1 MQENF
6 EDALKAVLVHEG
18 GFVTRPDDPGGA
30 TNRGVTLTVFQRHFP
45 GADVDALRG
54 ITDGQVANI
63 YHVDYWSAC
72 RCDELAAGIDYAF
85 FDQAM
90 NSGPSRSIRWL
101 QQAVDAGMDGVIG
114 PETIRLANAASVAVE
129 RMCDERLSFMQAQR
143 GGRLPAAGAPGHAHS
158 QNLHGR
164 IFPRLARMSPQIYP
178 MRFVSGPS
186 DRVEE
191 NCRSRVKEVV
201 VDGFRLSIVPPLPH
215 ALTPAVR
222 SLLRRRRSTTA
233 RRRFVMGAR
242 PPPAARRQ

>member
-18 GFVTRPDDPGGA
+18 GFVTHPDDPGGA

-101 QQAVDAGMDGVIG
+101 QQAVDAGVDGVIG
-114 PETIRLANAASVAVE
+114 PETIRLANAASASVAVE
-129 RMCDERLSFMQAQR
+129 RMCDERLSFMQAPR
-143 GGRLPAAGAPGHAHS
+143 GGR
-158 QNLHGR
+158 QRTIFGR
-164 IFPRLARMSPQIYP
+164 GVLRKCDSAKPRLPRA
-178 MRFVSGPS
+178 GPS
-186 DRVEE
+186 MHPIRLHSSIARCVWATPATTCASCKLPWQ
-191 NCRSRVKEVV
+191 CRRRADSTTQQMPRYAHKRKKTASSSTGSRV
-201 VDGFRLSIVPPLPH
+201 SVPC
-215 ALTPAVR
+215 AQ
-222 SLLRRRRSTTA
+222 SDS
-233 RRRFVMGAR
+233 
-242 PPPAARRQ
+242 PP